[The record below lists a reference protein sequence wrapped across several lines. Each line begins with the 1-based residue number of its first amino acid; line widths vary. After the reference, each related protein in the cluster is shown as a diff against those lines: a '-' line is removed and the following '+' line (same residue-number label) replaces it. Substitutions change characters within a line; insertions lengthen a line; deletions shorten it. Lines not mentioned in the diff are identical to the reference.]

1 MSSHSAT
8 SHHSVNRLN
17 LLLSIQ
23 PRTSVFIRYNALF
36 LLNLRSPSNSNI
48 ESTLILGFIFLNVC
62 YNWPFEICVLC
73 KEYILLSLL
82 MLCLVSSNCV
92 VLCGDE
98 IILKCS
104 SRLLLYCY
112 RYYHYFQHQQL
123 ADIFSVELW
132 KGASKPEAEQA
143 CTHTHT
149 YAQTTRKHNAPSC
162 IYCMRRGKKTLP

>member
-1 MSSHSAT
+1 MSSYSAT

-48 ESTLILGFIFLNVC
+48 ESTLILGFIFFNVC
-62 YNWPFEICVLC
+62 YNWPFEICVLH

-82 MLCLVSSNCV
+82 MFCLVSSNCV

-98 IILKCS
+98 IMLKCS

-132 KGASKPEAEQA
+132 KGAKQA
-143 CTHTHT
+143 WGWAGMYTHTHICT
-149 YAQTTRKHNAPSC
+149 DNP
-162 IYCMRRGKKTLP
+162 KT